1 MKLLLVPA
9 LALAAALS
17 ARAQDH
23 AAPRN
28 ATVDA
33 RGASVVRVRAASG
46 LLRVEGRA
54 GLDEVRVR
62 GTARTARERN
72 LEDIGLRAERSGDA
86 VEVEAEMPKRMGIGY
101 WNDRLDLV
109 IEVPEGMRVEVED
122 GSGDAEIS
130 NVGTLRLEDGSGNVR
145 VRGVRGDMTVSD
157 GSGGIDVRD
166 ISGRLTIEVTAPGRS
181 SPRTSAGRFTC
192 AATGPDGFAC
202 RASAGTSSSTRTGA
216 AGWTRTTSG
225 GRCGSRRPGSR
236 DRPVWAGRTGRQT
249 ARRRERPGD
258 SALPGALTSRAVARY
273 QTGAYCPPMVR
284 FPQATMVPISVAERC
299 TLT

>member
-166 ISGRLTIEVTAPGRS
+166 ISGRLTIEDDGSGEIVAEDVGGTVHVRRDGSGRIRVS
-181 SPRTSAGRFTC
+181 SVGGDFIVDQ
-192 AATGPDGFAC
+192 DG
-202 RASAGTSSSTRTGA
+202 
-216 AGWTRTTSG
+216 SG
-225 GRCGSRRPGSR
+225 GVDSHDVRGQVRIPASR
-236 DRPVWAGRTGRQT
+236 
-249 ARRRERPGD
+249 
-258 SALPGALTSRAVARY
+258 
-273 QTGAYCPPMVR
+273 
-284 FPQATMVPISVAERC
+284 
-299 TLT
+299 